1 MLTVDSSPSS
11 ATPGDS
17 VTQQLQAA
25 LKKYWGYD
33 SFRALQQ
40 ESMQLVMEKHDSVVV
55 LSTGG
60 GKSLCYQVPAV
71 CRDGMAIIV
80 SPLIA
85 LMKDQVDSLTACG
98 VPAAFV
104 NSSLSA
110 DERRLVA
117 QRISS
122 GELKM
127 LFAAPE
133 RLVQQSMIQF
143 LQKTQISF
151 IAIDEAHC
159 ISHWGHDFRPE
170 YRQLHTLRAAFP
182 DISFHAF
189 TATATEQVRTDI
201 CRQMELADPEVL
213 VGSFDR
219 PNLIYRVER
228 RYDALNQIRSVLQR
242 RQGESGIIYCI
253 SRSNVEATSNSLN
266 GLGYRTLP
274 YHAGLDADT
283 RKQHQ
288 DAFINDDVDIIVAT
302 VAFGMGIDKSN
313 VRFVIHAEM
322 PRSVEAW
329 QQESGRAGRDGLEAE
344 CWMFF
349 SGRDVSTWEFLIDQS
364 ETEANRVA
372 SRTALTGMESF
383 CITHRCRHVHIC
395 GHFGE
400 TLDKANCGACDIC
413 LEETETVSDGTVVA
427 QKILSGVFRQNQGFG
442 AGYTCQLLRG
452 SRNKKILSNGHNKLS
467 TWGLLKDESEHV
479 VRSWIDQLLAHGH
492 LVKDGEHPVLK
503 VTESGWQV
511 MRGHEEVALTRP
523 RPRQQSV
530 TATERWDGVDRPLF
544 EQLRQVRM
552 EIAVERGVPPYVIF
566 GDVTLRELAKCRPTT
581 AAGILH
587 IYGVGAQK
595 QEQFGAQFT
604 LEIAE
609 WCETNGLEHDLAAE
623 VGSIPKVQPPK
634 PIGSQLNSKSSVYF
648 ELFDQGL
655 TIDEVCV
662 QLDRAQSTVSGHLI
676 KFIELRKIDDASTWV
691 PAERVVKIEQ
701 AIRQLGGERLKPIFE
716 ALNKEASWA
725 DIRIVLACLANR
737 ED

>member
-1 MLTVDSSPSS
+1 MPVLLWDGKRKVASSTESAHQPVHPIEYYPGQLSLPLASIVETIIVDSSSTAIDPVKS
-11 ATPGDS
+11 TP
-17 VTQQLQAA
+17 QQLQAA
-25 LKKYWGYD
+25 LRKYWGYD
-33 SFRALQQ
+33 SFRVLQQ
-40 ESMQLVMEKHDSVVV
+40 EAMQLVMAKHDSVVV
-55 LSTGG
+55 LPTGG

-104 NSSLSA
+104 NSSLSPA
-110 DERRLVA
+110 ERRLVA
-117 QRISS
+117 QRVTS

-127 LFAAPE
+127 LYVTPE
-133 RLVQQSMIQF
+133 RLVQQSMIEF
-143 LQKTQISF
+143 LKKTQISF

-170 YRQLHTLRAAFP
+170 YRQLHTLRETFP

-201 CRQMELADPEVL
+201 CQQMELADPKVL

-253 SRSNVEATSNSLN
+253 SRSNVESTSESLN

-283 RKQHQ
+283 RKTHQ
-288 DAFINDDVDIIVAT
+288 DAFINDDIDIIVAT

-364 ETEANRVA
+364 ETEENRVA
-372 SRTALTGMESF
+372 SRSALSGMESF
-383 CITHRCRHVHIC
+383 CITHRCRHSHIC

-413 LEETETVSDGTVVA
+413 LEETEPVSDASIMA
-427 QKILSGVFRQNQGFG
+427 QKILSGVYRQNQGFG
-442 AGYTCQLLRG
+442 AGYTCQVLRG
-452 SRNKKILSNGHNKLS
+452 SRNKKVLSNGHDRLS

-492 LVKDGEHPVLK
+492 LLKYGEHSVLK

-511 MRGHEEVALTRP
+511 MRGHTEVALTRP
-523 RPRQQSV
+523 RPRQQSAAV
-530 TATERWDGVDRPLF
+530 TERWDGVNRPLF
-544 EQLRQVRM
+544 EHLRQVRM
-552 EIAVERGVPPYVIF
+552 EIAVERQVPPYVIF
-566 GDVTLRELAKCRPTT
+566 GDVTLRELAKYRPTT

-604 LEIAE
+604 HEITD
-609 WCETNGLEHDLAAE
+609 WCEANGLEHDL
-623 VGSIPKVQPPK
+623 
-634 PIGSQLNSKSSVYF
+634 
-648 ELFDQGL
+648 
-655 TIDEVCV
+655 
-662 QLDRAQSTVSGHLI
+662 
-676 KFIELRKIDDASTWV
+676 
-691 PAERVVKIEQ
+691 PAELSSGPK
-701 AIRQLGGERLKPIFE
+701 G
-716 ALNKEASWA
+716 
-725 DIRIVLACLANR
+725 
-737 ED
+737 